1 MRSVSEDRL
10 PHPAASHR
18 MARGPGARS
27 SAAAGALH
35 AVVPSRWAD
44 PALWLF
50 GVLIVLLV
58 FLVANPI
65 LRLVWDSLHTTAGD
79 ATLRNYA
86 SALSR
91 SRNLNALLNSL
102 YLGVAVTGFSLLLG
116 VPLALAV
123 SRTNMPGRGFTHF
136 SVLAAFVMPNFLG
149 AIAWILLA
157 GPNAGWLNRLWLQ
170 VFGGQAGPLNVFS
183 FTGLAFV
190 IALYSYP
197 LVYVFTKSAL
207 DLVST
212 ELEDAASI
220 HGAGKMRTL
229 TRVTLPLVMPSIVG
243 AAILIFLESVALY
256 GTPALIAIPAGINLA
271 TTQIVSFFD
280 YPPRVE
286 QAAAFSMPIL
296 ALTVVMLW
304 LQRRILSRK
313 GFVSVSGKGGERR
326 PFDIGRWKW
335 PLLGYSALVSLLT
348 VIMPLAILLIASVSK
363 AWGKGIASGNFTLAN
378 YVDIFFGQATVRG
391 AIVNTVLYSGATAL
405 VCVTVGLCV
414 AYATQRRITP
424 WPGLIQLLALA
435 PVAVPG
441 LILAIGLYAAY
452 AGPPFSLY
460 GTGALV
466 VIAFTTRFLP
476 IAVTAFAAAV
486 RSLNPE
492 LEEAV
497 RILGGGR
504 ITVLARVVVPLL
516 KKTLVGAFILVFVI
530 CTKELSTA
538 VFLTGPA
545 SRVVSVLTL
554 DLSEQGNYET
564 LAAMGVVLV
573 AITTLVVA
581 VGMRVA
587 GRDFMLR
594 RG

>member
-1 MRSVSEDRL
+1 MPLASEASVAPRPRASA
-10 PHPAASHR
+10 PHW
-18 MARGPGARS
+18 
-27 SAAAGALH
+27 LT
-35 AVVPSRWAD
+35 D
-44 PALWLF
+44 PAVWLF
-50 GVLIVLLV
+50 GVLIVALV
-58 FLVANPI
+58 LLVANPI
-65 LRLVWDSLHTTAGD
+65 LRLIWDSFHSVDGGF
-79 ATLRNYA
+79 TLGNYA
-86 SALSR
+86 SALGR
-91 SRNLNALLNSL
+91 SRNLHALLNSL
-102 YLGVAVTGFSLLLG
+102 YLGAAVTALALALG

-123 SRTNMPGRGFTHF
+123 SRTNMPLRGFTHL

-149 AIAWILLA
+149 AIAWILLG
-157 GPNAGWLNRLWLQ
+157 GPNAGWLNRLWLAA
-170 VFGGQAGPLNVFS
+170 FGGERGPLNIFS
-183 FTGLAFV
+183 FWGLAFV
-190 IALYSYP
+190 IALYTFP

-220 HGAGKMRTL
+220 HGAGKFHTL

-271 TTQIVSFFD
+271 TTQIVSFFE
-280 YPPRVE
+280 YPIKIG

-296 ALTVVMLW
+296 ALTVLLLY

-326 PFDIGRWKW
+326 PFDIGAWRWM
-335 PLLGYSALVSLLT
+335 LLGYAVLVSLLT
-348 VIMPLAILLIASVSK
+348 VVMPLSILVLASFSK
-363 AWGKGIASGNFTLAN
+363 AWGRGLASGNLTIAN
-378 YVDIFFGQATVRG
+378 YYDIFFQQITVRS
-391 AIVNTVLYSGATAL
+391 AIVNTVLYAGITSL
-405 VCVTVGLCV
+405 VCVAMGLCV

-424 WPGLIQLLALA
+424 WPAVVQFLALA

-441 LILAIGLYAAY
+441 LILAVGLYAAY

-460 GTGALV
+460 GMGALIV
-466 VIAFTTRFLP
+466 VAFTTRFLP
-476 IAVTAFAAAV
+476 IAVTACSAAV

-497 RILGGGR
+497 RVLGGGR
-504 ITVLARVVVPLL
+504 ITVLAKVVFPLL
-516 KKTLVGAFILVFVI
+516 KKTLVGVFILVFVV

-573 AITTLVVA
+573 LITTLVVA
-581 VGMRVA
+581 AGMRVA

>member
-1 MRSVSEDRL
+1 MHSASDDFALAGTRAAT
-10 PHPAASHR
+10 HGPAL
-18 MARGPGARS
+18 GPS
-27 SAAAGALH
+27 MK
-35 AVVPSRWAD
+35 VPPRWAD
-44 PALWLF
+44 PALWMF
-50 GVLIVLLV
+50 GVLIVALA

-65 LRLVWDSLHTTAGD
+65 LRLLWDSVHTTTGAWTFG
-79 ATLRNYA
+79 NYA
-86 SALSR
+86 AALGR
-91 SRNLNALLNSL
+91 SRNIQALLNSL
-102 YLGVAVTGFSLLLG
+102 SLGAAVTAMSMAFG

-157 GPNAGWLNRLWLQ
+157 GPNAGWLNRLW
-170 VFGGQAGPLNVFS
+170 VATIGSEKGPLNIFS

-190 IALYSYP
+190 IALYAFP

-207 DLVST
+207 DLIST

-220 HGAGKMRTL
+220 HGAGKLRTL
-229 TRVTLPLVMPSIVG
+229 TRVTLPLALPSIIG
-243 AAILIFLESVALY
+243 AGILTFLETVALF
-256 GTPALIAIPAGINLA
+256 GTPALIAIPAGLNLA
-271 TTQIVSFFD
+271 TTQMTTFFE

-296 ALTVVMLW
+296 LLTVMLLY
-304 LQRRILSRK
+304 LQRRLLSRK
-313 GFVSVSGKGGERR
+313 GFVSISGKGGERR
-326 PFDIGRWKW
+326 PFDIGPWKW
-335 PLLGYSALVSLLT
+335 PLLGYSVVVALLSVVLPLVILVLASL
-348 VIMPLAILLIASVSK
+348 SK
-363 AWGKGIASGNFTLAN
+363 AWGRGIASGNLTFDN
-378 YVDIFFGQATVRG
+378 YVNILFEQVTVRS
-391 AIVNTVLYSGATAL
+391 AVVNTVLYSAITAA
-405 VCVTVGLCV
+405 VCVLMGLCV

-424 WPGLIQLLALA
+424 FPAAIQLLALA

-460 GTGALV
+460 GTGALI

-476 IAVTAFAAAV
+476 IAVTACAAAI

-497 RILGGGR
+497 RVLGGGR
-504 ITVLARVVVPLL
+504 LTVLARVVLPLL
-516 KKTLVGAFILVFVI
+516 KKTLAGVFILVFVI
-530 CTKELSTA
+530 STKELSTA
-538 VFLTGPA
+538 AFLTGPA

-573 AITTLVVA
+573 VIVTLVVA
-581 VGMRVA
+581 AGMRVA

-594 RG
+594 RS

>member
-1 MRSVSEDRL
+1 MPSASEPAPAVL
-10 PHPAASHR
+10 PAPLR
-18 MARGPGARS
+18 FE
-27 SAAAGALH
+27 
-35 AVVPSRWAD
+35 VPSRLAD

-50 GVLIVLLV
+50 GVLVVLLV

-65 LRLVWDSLHTTAGD
+65 ARLLADSFQASDGSL
-79 ATLRNYA
+79 TLRQYTA
-86 SALSR
+86 VFSR
-91 SRNLNALLNSL
+91 GRNLQALLNSL
-102 YLGVAVTGFSLLLG
+102 YLGGAVTVLALALG

-123 SRTNMPGRGFTHF
+123 SRTNMPARGFTHL

-157 GPNAGWLNRLWLQ
+157 GPNAGWCNRLWLQ
-170 VFGGQAGPLNVFS
+170 LFGGDKGPFNIFS
-183 FTGLAFV
+183 FWGLAFV
-190 IALYSYP
+190 IALYTFP

-207 DLVST
+207 DLIST
-212 ELEDAASI
+212 ELEDAAAI
-220 HGAGKMRTL
+220 HGAGKFRTL
-229 TRVTLPLVMPSIVG
+229 VRVTLPLALPSVIG

-271 TTQIVSFFD
+271 TTQIMSFFNH
-280 YPPRVE
+280 PMRIE

-296 ALTVVMLW
+296 ALTIVMLW
-304 LQRRILSRK
+304 LQRRILSNK

-326 PFDIGRWKW
+326 PYDIGAWKW
-335 PLLGYSALVSLLT
+335 LLLAYAGLVSLLT
-348 VIMPLAILLIASVSK
+348 VLMPLAILVIASLSK
-363 AWGKGIASGNFTLAN
+363 AWGRGVASGNLTLDN
-378 YVDIFFGQATVRG
+378 YRDIFFEQVTVRS
-391 AIVNTVLYSGATAL
+391 AIVNTVLYAVATAL
-405 VCVTVGLCV
+405 VCALMGLCV

-424 WPGLIQLLALA
+424 FPRVVQFLALA

-441 LILAIGLYAAY
+441 IVLAIGLYAAY
-452 AGPPFSLY
+452 AGPPFSFY
-460 GTGALV
+460 GTGLLI

-476 IAVTAFAAAV
+476 IAVTAFSAAV

-497 RILGGGR
+497 RVLGGGR
-504 ITVLARVVVPLL
+504 ITVLAKVVIPLL
-516 KKTLVGAFILVFVI
+516 KKTLVGVFILVFVI

-554 DLSEQGNYET
+554 DLSEQGNYEV

-573 AITTLVVA
+573 AITTAVVGI
-581 VGMRVA
+581 GMRLA

>member
-1 MRSVSEDRL
+1 VSDAMAL
-10 PHPAASHR
+10 HPPVVR
-18 MARGPGARS
+18 R
-27 SAAAGALH
+27 AAGRLGD
-35 AVVPSRWAD
+35 PSV
-44 PALWLF
+44 WLF
-50 GVLIVLLV
+50 GALIVVLV
-58 FLVANPI
+58 LLVANPI
-65 LRLVWDSLHTTAGD
+65 LRLVWDSFHTADGQWS
-79 ATLRNYA
+79 LQSYVQ
-86 SALSR
+86 ALGR
-91 SRNLNALLNSL
+91 GRHLQALLNSL
-102 YLGVAVTGFSLLLG
+102 YLGVAVTAIALALG

-123 SRTNMPGRGFTHF
+123 SRTNMPGRGFTHL

-157 GPNAGWLNRLWLQ
+157 GPNAGWLNRLVVELTGVQ
-170 VFGGQAGPLNVFS
+170 KGPFNIFS
-183 FTGLAFV
+183 FWGLAFV
-190 IALYSYP
+190 IALYTYP
-197 LVYVFTKSAL
+197 LIYVFTKSAL

-220 HGAGKMRTL
+220 HGAGKFQTMA
-229 TRVTLPLVMPSIVG
+229 RVTLPLVLPSIIG
-243 AAILIFLESVALY
+243 AAILIFLEAIALY
-256 GTPALIAIPAGINLA
+256 GTPALIAIPARINLA
-271 TTQIVSFFD
+271 TTQIVSFFQ
-280 YPPRVE
+280 YPLQVE

-296 ALTVVMLW
+296 LLTIVMLM
-304 LQRRILSRK
+304 LQRRLLARR
-313 GFVSVSGKGGERR
+313 GYVSVSGKGGERR
-326 PFDIGRWKW
+326 PFDIGWWKW
-335 PLLGYSALVSLLT
+335 LLLAYSGLVALLSV
-348 VIMPLAILLIASVSK
+348 VMPLAILLLASVSK
-363 AWGKGIASGNFTLAN
+363 AWGKGLALDNLTWDNF
-378 YVDIFFGQATVRG
+378 YGIFFEQLTVRS

-405 VCVTVGLCV
+405 VCVGMGICI

-424 WPGLIQLLALA
+424 FPVFVQFLALA

-460 GTGALV
+460 GMGVLI

-476 IAVTAFAAAV
+476 IAVAASSAGV
-486 RSLNPE
+486 RALNPE

-497 RILGGGR
+497 RILGGSR
-504 ITVLARVVVPLL
+504 ITVLTRVVAPLL
-516 KKTLVGAFILVFVI
+516 KKTLLGAFVLVFVI

-538 VFLTGPA
+538 VFLTGPG

-573 AITTLVVA
+573 VIVTVVVA
-581 VGMRVA
+581 IGMKLA

>member
-1 MRSVSEDRL
+1 MPSASETLL
-10 PHPAASHR
+10 PARRVTAAPH
-18 MARGPGARS
+18 
-27 SAAAGALH
+27 
-35 AVVPSRWAD
+35 RWAD
-44 PALWLF
+44 PAAWLF
-50 GVLIVLLV
+50 GVLIVLLA

-65 LRLVWDSLHTTAGD
+65 LRLVWDSLHGSD
-79 ATLRNYA
+79 GGLTLRNYA
-86 SALSR
+86 LALGR
-91 SRNLNALLNSL
+91 SRHLEALWNSL
-102 YLGVAVTGFSLLLG
+102 TLGGAVTLLALAMG

-123 SRTNMPGRGFTHF
+123 SRTNMPCRGLTHL

-157 GPNAGWLNRLWLQ
+157 GPNAGWINRLWALL
-170 VFGGQAGPLNVFS
+170 FGSEDGPLNIFS
-183 FTGLAFV
+183 FWGLAFV
-190 IALYSYP
+190 IAFYTFP

-207 DLVST
+207 DLIST
-212 ELEDAASI
+212 ELEDAAAI
-220 HGAGKMRTL
+220 HGAGKLRTL
-229 TRVTLPLVMPSIVG
+229 LRVTLPLALPSIVG

-256 GTPALIAIPAGINLA
+256 GTPALLAIPAGINLA
-271 TTQIVSFFD
+271 TMQIVSFFE
-280 YPPRVE
+280 YPMRIE

-296 ALTVVMLW
+296 AMTIVMLY

-326 PFDIGRWKW
+326 PHDIGAWKW
-335 PLLGYSALVSLLT
+335 LLLSYAGLVSLLT
-348 VIMPLAILLIASVSK
+348 VVLPLTILVLASLSK
-363 AWGKGIASGNFTLAN
+363 AWGRGVASGNLTWAN
-378 YVDIFFGQATVRG
+378 YHDIFFLQLTVRS
-391 AIVNTVLYSGATAL
+391 ALINTVLYAGLTAL
-405 VCVTVGLCV
+405 VCVFMGLIV

-424 WPGLIQLLALA
+424 WPGLVQFLALA
-435 PVAVPG
+435 PIAVPG

-460 GTGALV
+460 GLGALIV
-466 VIAFTTRFLP
+466 VAFTTRFLP
-476 IAVTAFAAAV
+476 IAVMACAAAV

-497 RILGGGR
+497 RVLGGSR
-504 ITVLARVVVPLL
+504 ITVLAKVVFPLL
-516 KKTLVGAFILVFVI
+516 KKTLVGVFILVFVI

-573 AITTLVVA
+573 LITTAVVA
-581 VGMRVA
+581 LGMRFA

-594 RG
+594 RNG

>member
-1 MRSVSEDRL
+1 MPSASDPAHAPPLRL
-10 PHPAASHR
+10 K
-18 MARGPGARS
+18 
-27 SAAAGALH
+27 
-35 AVVPSRWAD
+35 VPSRLAD

-50 GVLIVLLV
+50 AVLIVLLV

-65 LRLVWDSLHTTAGD
+65 VRLVADSFLAKDGGF
-79 ATLRNYA
+79 TLRNYA
-86 SALSR
+86 SALGR

-102 YLGVAVTGFSLLLG
+102 YLGGAVTALALTLG

-123 SRTNMPGRGFTHF
+123 SRTNMPGRGLTHL

-157 GPNAGWLNRLWLQ
+157 GPNAGWCNRLWIDL
-170 VFGGQAGPLNVFS
+170 FGGSRGPFNIFS
-183 FTGLAFV
+183 FWGLAFV
-190 IALYSYP
+190 IALYTFP

-207 DLVST
+207 DLIST
-212 ELEDAASI
+212 ELEDAAAI
-220 HGAGKMRTL
+220 LGAGKFRTL
-229 TRVTLPLVMPSIVG
+229 ARVTLPLALPSIVG

-280 YPPRVE
+280 HPLRLE
-286 QAAAFSMPIL
+286 QAAAFSMPVL

-326 PFDIGRWKW
+326 PYDIGAWKW
-335 PLLGYSALVSLLT
+335 LLLGYSSLIAALT
-348 VIMPLAILLIASVSK
+348 VVMPMAILVIASFSK
-363 AWGKGIASGNFTLAN
+363 AWGRGLASGNLTFDN
-378 YVDIFFGQATVRG
+378 YYDIFFRQVTVRS
-391 AIVNTVLYSGATAL
+391 AIVNTVVYAGVTGL
-405 VCVTVGLCV
+405 VCVVMGLCV

-424 WPGLIQLLALA
+424 FPGLIQFLALA

-460 GTGALV
+460 GMGLLIIV
-466 VIAFTTRFLP
+466 AFTTRFLP
-476 IAVTAFAAAV
+476 IAVTACAAAV

-497 RILGGGR
+497 RVLGGGR
-504 ITVLARVVVPLL
+504 IRVLAKVVVPLL
-516 KKTLVGAFILVFVI
+516 KKTLAGVFILIFVI

-554 DLSEQGNYET
+554 DLSEQGNYEV

-573 AITTLVVA
+573 LITTMVVA
-581 VGMRVA
+581 AGMRMA

>member
-1 MRSVSEDRL
+1 VSEAAL
-10 PHPAASHR
+10 APAAPRVRH
-18 MARGPGARS
+18 
-27 SAAAGALH
+27 L
-35 AVVPSRWAD
+35 SRRPD
-44 PALWLF
+44 LSVWLF
-50 GVLIVLLV
+50 GSLVLLLI

-65 LRLVWDSLHTTAGD
+65 LRLLWDSLH
-79 ATLRNYA
+79 
-86 SALSR
+86 SADGSLSLDSYVR
-91 SRNLNALLNSL
+91 ALGRARHLQALLNSL
-102 YLGVAVTGFSLLLG
+102 YLGAAVTAISLALG

-123 SRTNMPGRGFTHF
+123 SRTNMPGRGFTHMA
-136 SVLAAFVMPNFLG
+136 VLASFVMPNFLG

-157 GPNAGWLNRLWLQ
+157 GPNAGWINRLWMA
-170 VFGGQAGPLNVFS
+170 VFGSTEGPFNVFS
-183 FTGLAFV
+183 FWGLAFV
-190 IALYSYP
+190 IALYTYP

-207 DLVST
+207 DLIST
-212 ELEDAASI
+212 ELEDAAAI
-220 HGAGKMRTL
+220 HGSGRFNTL
-229 TRVTLPLVMPSIVG
+229 ARVTLPLALPSIVG
-243 AAILIFLESVALY
+243 AGILIFLETIALY

-271 TTQIVSFFD
+271 TTQIVSFFQ
-280 YPPRVE
+280 YPLRIE

-296 ALTVVMLW
+296 VLTVVMLY
-304 LQRRILSRK
+304 LQRALLSRK
-313 GFVSVSGKGGERR
+313 GYVSVSGKGGERR
-326 PFDIGRWKW
+326 PFDAGPWKW
-335 PLLGYSALVSLLT
+335 LLLGYSTLICALSVVVPMAILVLASLSRAWGRGLAAGNLTLSNFHAIFFEQLT
-348 VIMPLAILLIASVSK
+348 VRSAL
-363 AWGKGIASGNFTLAN
+363 F
-378 YVDIFFGQATVRG
+378 
-391 AIVNTVLYSGATAL
+391 NTVAYSASAAL
-405 VCVTVGLCV
+405 VCVAMGICV

-424 WPGLIQLLALA
+424 APTLVQFLALA

-441 LILAIGLYAAY
+441 LIIAIGLYAAY

-466 VIAFTTRFLP
+466 VVAFVTRFLP
-476 IAVTAFAAAV
+476 IAVTACGAAV

-497 RILGGGR
+497 RILGGNR
-504 ITVLARVVVPLL
+504 ITVMRQVVMPLL
-516 KKTLVGAFILVFVI
+516 RKTLAGVFILVFVI

-573 AITTLVVA
+573 AIVTVVVA
-581 VGMRVA
+581 VGMRIA

>member
-1 MRSVSEDRL
+1 VSD
-10 PHPAASHR
+10 AV
-18 MARGPGARS
+18 
-27 SAAAGALH
+27 ALH
-35 AVVPSRWAD
+35 PPATHRIFGRLGD
-44 PALWLF
+44 PAIWLF
-50 GVLIVLLV
+50 SALIVVLV
-58 FLVANPI
+58 LLVANPI
-65 LRLVWDSLHTTAGD
+65 LRLVWDSFHTAQGD
-79 ATLRNYA
+79 WTLQSYVQ
-86 SALSR
+86 ALGRSR
-91 SRNLNALLNSL
+91 SLQALLNSL
-102 YLGVAVTGFSLLLG
+102 YLGAAVTVIALALG

-123 SRTNMPGRGFTHF
+123 SRTNMPGRGFTHL

-157 GPNAGWLNRLWLQ
+157 GPNAGWLNRLIVELTG
-170 VFGGQAGPLNVFS
+170 VEKGPLNIFS
-183 FTGLAFV
+183 FWGLAYV
-190 IALYSYP
+190 IALYTYP
-197 LVYVFTKSAL
+197 LIYVFTKSAL

-220 HGAGKMRTL
+220 HGAGKFQTVA
-229 TRVTLPLVMPSIVG
+229 RVTLPLVLPSIIG
-243 AAILIFLESVALY
+243 AAILIFLEAIALY
-256 GTPALIAIPAGINLA
+256 GTPALIAIPARLNLA
-271 TTQIVSFFD
+271 TTQIVSFFQ
-280 YPPRVE
+280 YPLQVE

-296 ALTVVMLW
+296 LLTIVMLV
-304 LQRRILSRK
+304 LQRKLLARR
-313 GFVSVSGKGGERR
+313 GYVSVSGKGGERR
-326 PFDIGRWKW
+326 PFDIGAWKW
-335 PLLGYSALVSLLT
+335 LLLAYSALVALLS
-348 VIMPLAILLIASVSK
+348 VVMPLAILILASLSK
-363 AWGKGIASGNFTLAN
+363 AWGKGLALDNFTLAN
-378 YVDIFFGQATVRG
+378 FYSIFFEQLTVRS
-391 AIVNTVLYSGATAL
+391 AIVNTVLYSGATAII
-405 VCVTVGLCV
+405 CVSMGICI

-424 WPGLIQLLALA
+424 FPVLVQFLALA

-460 GTGALV
+460 GMGALI

-476 IAVTAFAAAV
+476 IAVVASGAGV
-486 RSLNPE
+486 RALNPE

-504 ITVLARVVVPLL
+504 ITVLTRVVIPLL

-538 VFLTGPA
+538 VFLTGPE

-573 AITTLVVA
+573 AIVTVVVA
-581 VGMRVA
+581 IGMKLA

>member
-1 MRSVSEDRL
+1 MSDAMAI
-10 PHPAASHR
+10 PAPAMGRFS
-18 MARGPGARS
+18 ARFG
-27 SAAAGALH
+27 
-35 AVVPSRWAD
+35 D
-44 PALWLF
+44 PAVWLF
-50 GVLIVLLV
+50 GVLIAVLIL
-58 FLVANPI
+58 LVANPI
-65 LRLVWDSLHTTAGD
+65 LRLVWDSFHTAEG
-79 ATLRNYA
+79 AWSLQSYA
-86 SALSR
+86 QALGR
-91 SRNLNALLNSL
+91 GRNLQALLNSL
-102 YLGVAVTGFSLLLG
+102 YLGAAVTAIALALG

-123 SRTNMPGRGFTHF
+123 SRTNMPGRGFTHL

-157 GPNAGWLNRLWLQ
+157 GPNAGWLNRLVVELTGVQ
-170 VFGGQAGPLNVFS
+170 KGPFNIFS
-183 FTGLAFV
+183 FWGLAFV
-190 IALYSYP
+190 IALYTYP
-197 LVYVFTKSAL
+197 LIYVFTKSAL

-220 HGAGKMRTL
+220 HGAGKFQTMA
-229 TRVTLPLVMPSIVG
+229 RVTLPLVLPSIIG
-243 AAILIFLESVALY
+243 AAILIFLEAIALY
-256 GTPALIAIPAGINLA
+256 GTPALIAIPARINLA
-271 TTQIVSFFD
+271 TTQIVSFFQ
-280 YPPRVE
+280 YPLQVE

-296 ALTVVMLW
+296 LLTIVMLM
-304 LQRRILSRK
+304 LQRKLLARR
-313 GFVSVSGKGGERR
+313 GYVSVSGKGGERR
-326 PFDIGRWKW
+326 PFDIGAWKW
-335 PLLGYSALVSLLT
+335 LLLAYSALVALLS
-348 VIMPLAILLIASVSK
+348 VVMPLAILVLASFSK
-363 AWGKGIASGNFTLAN
+363 AWGKGLALSNLTLAN
-378 YVDIFFGQATVRG
+378 FHGIFFEQLTVRS
-391 AIVNTVLYSGATAL
+391 AIANTVLYSAATAL
-405 VCVTVGLCV
+405 VCVGMGICI

-424 WPGLIQLLALA
+424 FPVLVQFLALA

-460 GTGALV
+460 GMGVLI

-476 IAVTAFAAAV
+476 ISVAASAAGV
-486 RSLNPE
+486 RALNPE

-504 ITVLARVVVPLL
+504 ITVLTRVVAPLL

-538 VFLTGPA
+538 VFLTGPG

-573 AITTLVVA
+573 VIVTVVVA
-581 VGMRVA
+581 IGMKLA

>member
-1 MRSVSEDRL
+1 MSDAIAMPAPATGRFSTRL
-10 PHPAASHR
+10 
-18 MARGPGARS
+18 G
-27 SAAAGALH
+27 
-35 AVVPSRWAD
+35 D
-44 PALWLF
+44 PAVWLF
-50 GVLIVLLV
+50 GVLIAALIL
-58 FLVANPI
+58 LVANPI
-65 LRLVWDSLHTTAGD
+65 LRLVWDSFHTAEG
-79 ATLRNYA
+79 AWSLQSYA
-86 SALSR
+86 QALGR
-91 SRNLNALLNSL
+91 SRNLQALLNSL
-102 YLGVAVTGFSLLLG
+102 YLGAAVTVIALGLG

-123 SRTNMPGRGFTHF
+123 SRTNMPGRGFTHL

-157 GPNAGWLNRLWLQ
+157 GPNAGWLNRLMVEL
-170 VFGGQAGPLNVFS
+170 FGTQKGPFNIFS
-183 FTGLAFV
+183 FWGLAFV
-190 IALYSYP
+190 IALYTYP
-197 LVYVFTKSAL
+197 LIYVFTKSSL

-220 HGAGKMRTL
+220 HGAGKFQTMA
-229 TRVTLPLVMPSIVG
+229 RVTLPLVLPSIIG
-243 AAILIFLESVALY
+243 AAILIFLEAIALY
-256 GTPALIAIPAGINLA
+256 GTPALIALPARINLA
-271 TTQIVSFFD
+271 TTQIVSFFQ
-280 YPPRVE
+280 YPIQVE

-296 ALTVVMLW
+296 LLTIVMLM
-304 LQRRILSRK
+304 LQRRLLARR
-313 GFVSVSGKGGERR
+313 GYVSVSGKGGERR
-326 PFDIGRWKW
+326 PFDIGAWKW
-335 PLLGYSALVSLLT
+335 LLLAYSALVALLS
-348 VIMPLAILLIASVSK
+348 VVMPLAILVLASLSR
-363 AWGKGIASGNFTLAN
+363 AWGKGLALDNLTLAN
-378 YVDIFFGQATVRG
+378 FYAIFFEQLTVRS
-391 AIVNTVLYSGATAL
+391 AIINTVLYSGATAL
-405 VCVTVGLCV
+405 ICVGMGICI

-424 WPGLIQLLALA
+424 FPVLVQFLALA

-460 GTGALV
+460 GTGVLI

-476 IAVTAFAAAV
+476 ISVFASSAGV
-486 RSLNPE
+486 RALNPE

-504 ITVLARVVVPLL
+504 ITVLTRVVAPLL

-538 VFLTGPA
+538 VFLTGPE

-564 LAAMGVVLV
+564 LAAMGVVLMV
-573 AITTLVVA
+573 IVTVV
-581 VGMRVA
+581 VGIGMKVA

>member
-1 MRSVSEDRL
+1 MSDAV
-10 PHPAASHR
+10 
-18 MARGPGARS
+18 
-27 SAAAGALH
+27 ALH
-35 AVVPSRWAD
+35 PPATHRIFGRLGD
-44 PALWLF
+44 PAIWLF
-50 GVLIVLLV
+50 SALIVVLV
-58 FLVANPI
+58 LLVANPI
-65 LRLVWDSLHTTAGD
+65 LRLVWDSFHTAQGD
-79 ATLRNYA
+79 WTLQSYVQ
-86 SALSR
+86 ALGRSR
-91 SRNLNALLNSL
+91 SLQALLNSL
-102 YLGVAVTGFSLLLG
+102 YLGAAVTVIALALG

-123 SRTNMPGRGFTHF
+123 SRTNMPGRGFTHL

-157 GPNAGWLNRLWLQ
+157 GPNAGWLNRLIVELTG
-170 VFGGQAGPLNVFS
+170 VEKGPLNIFS
-183 FTGLAFV
+183 FWGLAYV
-190 IALYSYP
+190 IALYTYP
-197 LVYVFTKSAL
+197 LIYVFTKSAL

-220 HGAGKMRTL
+220 HGAGKFQTMA
-229 TRVTLPLVMPSIVG
+229 RVTLPLVLPSIIG
-243 AAILIFLESVALY
+243 AAILIFLEAIALY
-256 GTPALIAIPAGINLA
+256 GTPALIAIPARLNLA
-271 TTQIVSFFD
+271 TTQIVSFFQ
-280 YPPRVE
+280 YPLQVE

-296 ALTVVMLW
+296 LLTIVMLV
-304 LQRRILSRK
+304 LQRKLLARR
-313 GFVSVSGKGGERR
+313 GYVSVSGKGGERR
-326 PFDIGRWKW
+326 PFDIGAWKW
-335 PLLGYSALVSLLT
+335 LLLAYSALVALLS
-348 VIMPLAILLIASVSK
+348 VVMPLAILILASLSK
-363 AWGKGIASGNFTLAN
+363 AWGKGLALDNLTLAN
-378 YVDIFFGQATVRG
+378 FYSIFFEQLTVRS
-391 AIVNTVLYSGATAL
+391 AIVNTVLYSGATAII
-405 VCVTVGLCV
+405 CVSMGICI

-424 WPGLIQLLALA
+424 FPVLVQFLALA

-460 GTGALV
+460 GMGALI

-476 IAVTAFAAAV
+476 IAVVASGAGV
-486 RSLNPE
+486 RALNPE

-504 ITVLARVVVPLL
+504 ITVLTRVVIPLL

-538 VFLTGPA
+538 VFLTGPE

-573 AITTLVVA
+573 AIVTVVVA
-581 VGMRVA
+581 IGMKLA

>member
-1 MRSVSEDRL
+1 VSEAVTIAPPMRARI
-10 PHPAASHR
+10 PNR
-18 MARGPGARS
+18 MG
-27 SAAAGALH
+27 
-35 AVVPSRWAD
+35 D
-44 PALWLF
+44 PAVWLF
-50 GVLIVLLV
+50 GTLILLLIL
-58 FLVANPI
+58 LVANPI
-65 LRLVWDSLHTTAGD
+65 LRLIWDSFHTADG
-79 ATLRNYA
+79 TLSFSSYA
-86 SALSR
+86 AALGR
-91 SRNLNALLNSL
+91 SRNLQALLNSF
-102 YLGVAVTGFSLLLG
+102 YLGVAVTAIAIALG

-123 SRTNMPGRGFTHF
+123 SRTNMPARGFTHV

-157 GPNAGWLNRLWLQ
+157 GPNAGWLNRLWSEVL
-170 VFGGQAGPLNVFS
+170 GTDRGPFNIFS
-183 FTGLAFV
+183 FWGLAFV
-190 IALYSYP
+190 IALYTYP
-197 LVYVFTKSAL
+197 LIYVFTKSAL

-220 HGAGKMRTL
+220 HGAGKLRTL
-229 TRVTLPLVMPSIVG
+229 TRVTLPLVLPSIVG

-256 GTPALIAIPAGINLA
+256 GTPALIAIPAGLNLA
-271 TTQIVSFFD
+271 TTQIVSFFE
-280 YPPRVE
+280 YPLKVE

-296 ALTVVMLW
+296 ALTVVMLY
-304 LQRRILSRK
+304 LQRRLLARK

-326 PFDIGRWKW
+326 PFDVGAWKW
-335 PLLGYSALVSLLT
+335 VLLGYSALVSLLT
-348 VIMPLAILLIASVSK
+348 VVMPLIILVLASLSK
-363 AWGKGIASGNFTLAN
+363 AWGRGFSAGNLTFAN
-378 YVDIFFGQATVRG
+378 FYNIFFEQLTVRS
-391 AIVNTVLYSGATAL
+391 ALVNTVTYSAVTAL
-405 VCVTVGLCV
+405 VCVAMGMCV

-424 WPGLIQLLALA
+424 FPTLIQFLALA

-466 VIAFTTRFLP
+466 VVAFTTRFLP
-476 IAVTAFAAAV
+476 IAVTACGAGV

-504 ITVLARVVVPLL
+504 LTALGKVVVPLL
-516 KKTLVGAFILVFVI
+516 NKTLVGAFILVFVI

-554 DLSEQGNYET
+554 DLSEQGNYES

-573 AITTLVVA
+573 VIVTLVVGI
-581 VGMRVA
+581 GMRIA

-594 RG
+594 RS

>member
-1 MRSVSEDRL
+1 MSD
-10 PHPAASHR
+10 A
-18 MARGPGARS
+18 M
-27 SAAAGALH
+27 ALH
-35 AVVPSRWAD
+35 PPAVRRVSGRLGDPSV
-44 PALWLF
+44 WLF
-50 GVLIVLLV
+50 GALIAVLIL
-58 FLVANPI
+58 LVANPI
-65 LRLVWDSLHTTAGD
+65 LRLVWDSFHAADGQWSLQS
-79 ATLRNYA
+79 YVQ
-86 SALSR
+86 ALGR
-91 SRNLNALLNSL
+91 GRHLQALLNSL
-102 YLGVAVTGFSLLLG
+102 YLGVAVTAIALALG

-123 SRTNMPGRGFTHF
+123 SRTNMPGRGFTHL

-157 GPNAGWLNRLWLQ
+157 GPNAGWLNRLVVELTG
-170 VFGGQAGPLNVFS
+170 VLKGPFNIFS
-183 FTGLAFV
+183 FWGLAFV
-190 IALYSYP
+190 IALYTYP
-197 LVYVFTKSAL
+197 LIYVFTKSAL

-220 HGAGKMRTL
+220 HGAGKFQTMA
-229 TRVTLPLVMPSIVG
+229 RVTLPLVLPSIIG
-243 AAILIFLESVALY
+243 AAILIFLEAIALY
-256 GTPALIAIPAGINLA
+256 GTPALIAIPARINLA
-271 TTQIVSFFD
+271 TTQIVSFFQ
-280 YPPRVE
+280 YPLQVE

-296 ALTVVMLW
+296 LLTIVMLM
-304 LQRRILSRK
+304 LQRRLLARR
-313 GFVSVSGKGGERR
+313 GYVSVSGKGSERR
-326 PFDIGRWKW
+326 PFDIGWWKW
-335 PLLGYSALVSLLT
+335 LLLAYSGLVALLSV
-348 VIMPLAILLIASVSK
+348 VMPLAILLLASVSK
-363 AWGKGIASGNFTLAN
+363 AWGKGLALDNLTWDNF
-378 YVDIFFGQATVRG
+378 YGIFFEQLTVRS

-405 VCVTVGLCV
+405 VCVGMGICI

-424 WPGLIQLLALA
+424 FPVLVQFLALA

-460 GTGALV
+460 GMGVLI

-476 IAVTAFAAAV
+476 IAVAASSAGV
-486 RSLNPE
+486 RALNPE

-497 RILGGGR
+497 RILGGSR
-504 ITVLARVVVPLL
+504 ITVLTRVVAPLL
-516 KKTLVGAFILVFVI
+516 KKTLLGAFVLVFVI

-538 VFLTGPA
+538 VFLTGPG

-573 AITTLVVA
+573 VIVTVVVA
-581 VGMRVA
+581 IGMKLA

>member
-1 MRSVSEDRL
+1 MPSASEPARPAVVRL
-10 PHPAASHR
+10 A
-18 MARGPGARS
+18 
-27 SAAAGALH
+27 
-35 AVVPSRWAD
+35 VPSRLAD

-50 GVLIVLLV
+50 GGLVVLLV
-58 FLVANPI
+58 FLVVNPI
-65 LRLVWDSLHTTAGD
+65 LRLVLDSVQAADGGF
-79 ATLRNYA
+79 TLQHYA
-86 SALSR
+86 KAFGRTRHLQ
-91 SRNLNALLNSL
+91 ALLNSL
-102 YLGVAVTGFSLLLG
+102 YLGAAVTALALALG

-123 SRTNMPGRGFTHF
+123 SRTNMPGRGLAHV

-157 GPNAGWLNRLWLQ
+157 GPNAGWLNRLWLA
-170 VFGGQAGPLNVFS
+170 VFGGEKGPLNIFS
-183 FTGLAFV
+183 FWGLAFV
-190 IALYSYP
+190 IALYTFP

-207 DLVST
+207 DLIST
-212 ELEDAASI
+212 ELEDAAAI
-220 HGAGKMRTL
+220 HGAGKFRTL
-229 TRVTLPLVMPSIVG
+229 VRVTLPLALPSIIG
-243 AAILIFLESVALY
+243 SAILIFLESVALY

-271 TTQIVSFFD
+271 TTQIASFFEH
-280 YPPRVE
+280 PMRLE

-296 ALTVVMLW
+296 LLTIMMLW

-326 PFDIGRWKW
+326 PYDVGPWKW
-335 PLLGYSALVSLLT
+335 LLLAYAAAVSLLT
-348 VIMPLAILLIASVSK
+348 VVMPMAILVIASLSK
-363 AWGKGIASGNFTLAN
+363 AWGRGLAAGNFTFAN
-378 YVDIFFGQATVRG
+378 YYDIFFQQVTVRS

-405 VCVTVGLCV
+405 LCVLIGICV

-424 WPGLIQLLALA
+424 WPSVVQFLALA

-441 LILAIGLYAAY
+441 IILAIGLYAAY
-452 AGPPFSLY
+452 AGPPFSFY
-460 GTGALV
+460 GLGLLI

-476 IAVTAFAAAV
+476 IAVTACGAAV

-497 RILGGGR
+497 RVLGGGR
-504 ITVLARVVVPLL
+504 LLVLTKVVIPLL
-516 KKTLVGAFILVFVI
+516 KTTLVGVFILVFVI

-554 DLSEQGNYET
+554 DLSEQGNYEV

-573 AITTLVVA
+573 LITTVVVA
-581 VGMRVA
+581 AGMRIA

>member
-1 MRSVSEDRL
+1 MRSVS
-10 PHPAASHR
+10 
-18 MARGPGARS
+18 
-27 SAAAGALH
+27 SAAVLQA
-35 AVVPSRWAD
+35 PSRRASSGPFAD
-44 PALWLF
+44 PAVWLF
-50 GVLIVLLV
+50 SILIVLLV
-58 FLVANPI
+58 LLVANPI
-65 LRLVWDSLHTTAGD
+65 LRLVWDSFHTAQGD
-79 ATLRNYA
+79 WSLQSYVQ
-86 SALSR
+86 ALGR
-91 SRNLNALLNSL
+91 SRNLQALLNSL
-102 YLGVAVTGFSLLLG
+102 YLGAAVTVLALALG

-123 SRTNMPGRGFTHF
+123 SRTNMPGRGFTHL

-157 GPNAGWLNRLWLQ
+157 GPNAGWLNRLAVELTGWDK
-170 VFGGQAGPLNVFS
+170 GPFNIFS
-183 FTGLAFV
+183 FWGLAFV
-190 IALYSYP
+190 IALYTFP
-197 LVYVFTKSAL
+197 LIYVFAKSAL

-220 HGAGKMRTL
+220 HGAGRFQTMW
-229 TRVTLPLVMPSIVG
+229 RVTLPLVLPSIIG
-243 AAILIFLESVALY
+243 AAILIFLEAIALY
-256 GTPALIAIPAGINLA
+256 GTPALIAIPARINLA
-271 TTQIVSFFD
+271 TTQIVSFFQ
-280 YPPRVE
+280 YPLQIE

-296 ALTVVMLW
+296 LLTVLMLM
-304 LQRRILSRK
+304 LQRKLLARR
-313 GFVSVSGKGGERR
+313 GYVSVSGKGGERR
-326 PFDIGRWKW
+326 PFDIGAWKW
-335 PLLGYSALVSLLT
+335 VLLAYSGCIALLT
-348 VIMPLAILLIASVSK
+348 VIMPLAILLLASVSK
-363 AWGKGIASGNFTLAN
+363 AWGRGLVAGNLSLAN
-378 YVDIFFGQATVRG
+378 FHSIFFEQLTVRS

-405 VCVTVGLCV
+405 VCVGMGICI

-424 WPGLIQLLALA
+424 YPALVQFLALA

-460 GTGALV
+460 GMGTLI

-476 IAVTAFAAAV
+476 ISVAASSAGV
-486 RSLNPE
+486 RALNPE

-504 ITVLARVVVPLL
+504 ITVLTRVVAPLL
-516 KKTLVGAFILVFVI
+516 KKTLIGAFVLVFVI

-538 VFLTGPA
+538 VFLTGPE

-573 AITTLVVA
+573 SIVTVVVA
-581 VGMRVA
+581 IGMKLA

-594 RG
+594 RS

>member
-1 MRSVSEDRL
+1 MSDAMAL
-10 PHPAASHR
+10 HPPADR
-18 MARGPGARS
+18 MAARRF
-27 SAAAGALH
+27 G
-35 AVVPSRWAD
+35 D
-44 PALWLF
+44 PAVWLF
-50 GVLIVLLV
+50 GVLIAVLIL
-58 FLVANPI
+58 LVANPI
-65 LRLVWDSLHTTAGD
+65 LRLVWDSFHTAEG
-79 ATLRNYA
+79 AWSLQSYA
-86 SALSR
+86 QALGR
-91 SRNLNALLNSL
+91 SRNLQALLNSL
-102 YLGVAVTGFSLLLG
+102 YLGAAVTAIALALG

-123 SRTNMPGRGFTHF
+123 SRTNMPGRGFTHL

-157 GPNAGWLNRLWLQ
+157 GPNAGWLNRLVVELTGVQ
-170 VFGGQAGPLNVFS
+170 KGPFNIFS
-183 FTGLAFV
+183 FWGLAFV
-190 IALYSYP
+190 IALYTYP
-197 LVYVFTKSAL
+197 LIYVFTKSAL

-220 HGAGKMRTL
+220 HGAGKFQTMA
-229 TRVTLPLVMPSIVG
+229 RVTLPLVLPSIIG
-243 AAILIFLESVALY
+243 AAILIFLEAIALY
-256 GTPALIAIPAGINLA
+256 GTPALIAIPARINLA
-271 TTQIVSFFD
+271 TTQIVSFFQ
-280 YPPRVE
+280 YPLQVE

-296 ALTVVMLW
+296 LLTIVMLM
-304 LQRRILSRK
+304 LQRRLLARR
-313 GFVSVSGKGGERR
+313 GYVSVSGKGGERR
-326 PFDIGRWKW
+326 PFDIGAWKW
-335 PLLGYSALVSLLT
+335 LLLGYSGLVALLSV
-348 VIMPLAILLIASVSK
+348 VMPLAILILASFSK
-363 AWGKGIASGNFTLAN
+363 AWGKGLALDNLTLAN
-378 YVDIFFGQATVRG
+378 FYGIFFEQLTVRS
-391 AIVNTVLYSGATAL
+391 AILNTVLYSGATAL
-405 VCVTVGLCV
+405 VCVGMGICI

-424 WPGLIQLLALA
+424 FPVLVQFLALA

-460 GTGALV
+460 GMGVLI

-476 IAVTAFAAAV
+476 ISVAASSAGV
-486 RSLNPE
+486 RALNPE

-504 ITVLARVVVPLL
+504 ITVLTRVVAPLL

-538 VFLTGPA
+538 VFLTGPG

-573 AITTLVVA
+573 LIVTVVVA
-581 VGMRVA
+581 IGMKLA